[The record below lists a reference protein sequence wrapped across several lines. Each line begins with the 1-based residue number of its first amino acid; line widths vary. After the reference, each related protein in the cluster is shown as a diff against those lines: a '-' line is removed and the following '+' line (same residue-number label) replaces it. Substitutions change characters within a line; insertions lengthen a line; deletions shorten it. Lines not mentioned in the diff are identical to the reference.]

1 MVNTGVQTRVHT
13 GVNTMTKKIWAL
25 GMLLGLLTLGAG
37 TASAQF
43 GQMTG
48 QVTGEDGKPWPN
60 GIISIDREDIK
71 GHYEVKTN
79 KDGKFFHAGLP
90 LGKFS
95 VTVMKDGKP
104 LFKQG
109 NITTRMNEPATVNVN
124 LREERA
130 RTEAQAA
137 GVTVTEQ
144 AGGKLSEEQMA
155 AIEKA
160 ASDRAES
167 IKKRQELNKNFGGAM
182 DALKAAK
189 IAAESKTPCVEIYA
203 ESTGT
208 NTAQGAVSGSLDKCR
223 VIASQKY
230 DEAIPQFEAA
240 AAVDA
245 TQHVIF
251 AQLGEAW
258 GGKATLTRDS
268 AQKKE
273 FYTKS
278 IDNYKKAIA
287 IKADDASYHNNYGLA
302 LANMGMAAEAQAEL
316 TQAASLDPVNA
327 GQYFFNLGAVLVN
340 KGAMKEASDAF
351 TKSTQTTPPFVE
363 GYYQMGVT
371 LIGMA
376 TIDPKTGAMIPAP
389 GTQEALEKYVA
400 AAPTGPNV
408 AGAKAL
414 LESLATTVTTQVGG
428 KPAPAKK

>member
-1 MVNTGVQTRVHT
+1 M
-13 GVNTMTKKIWAL
+13 MKKVWAL

-48 QVTGEDGKPWPN
+48 TVIGEDGKPYTN
-60 GIISIDREDIK
+60 GAVSIDREDIR
-71 GHYEVKTN
+71 GHYEVKTDKN
-79 KDGKFFHAGLP
+79 GRFFHAGLP

-95 VTVMKDGKP
+95 VSVLKDGKP

-109 NITTRMNEPATVNVN
+109 NITTRMNEPATVNIN

-137 GVTVTEQ
+137 GVSVTEQ
-144 AGGKLSEEQMA
+144 PGGKLSEAQMA

-167 IKKRQELNKNFGGAM
+167 IKKRQELSAKFGGAM
-182 DALKAAK
+182 EAMKAK
-189 IAAESKTPCVEIYA
+189 
-203 ESTGT
+203 
-208 NTAQGAVSGSLDKCR
+208 D
-223 VIASQKY
+223 Y
-230 DEAIPQFEAA
+230 DTAIPQFEAA
-240 AAVDA
+240 ASVDA

-258 GGKATLTRDS
+258 GGKALATRDA
-268 AQKKE
+268 AQRKE

-278 IDNYKKAIA
+278 IDNYKKAIEL
-287 IKADDASYHNNYGLA
+287 KADDASYHNNYGLA
-302 LANMGMAAEAQAEL
+302 LANMGMAAEAQVEL

-340 KGAMKEASDAF
+340 KGNMKEAADAF

-376 TIDPKTGAMIPAP
+376 TIDPKTGAMVPAS
-389 GTQEALEKYVA
+389 GTQDALEKYLA
-400 AAPTGPNV
+400 AAPTGPNA

-414 LESLATTVTTQVGG
+414 IESLSTSVTTQVGG

>member
-1 MVNTGVQTRVHT
+1 M
-13 GVNTMTKKIWAL
+13 KKLWAL
-25 GMLLGLLTLGAG
+25 GMLLGLLTLSA
-37 TASAQF
+37 APARAQF

-48 QVTGEDGKPWPN
+48 SVIGEDGKPWVN
-60 GIISIDREDIK
+60 GIVSIDREDIK

-109 NITTRMNEPATVNVN
+109 NITTRMNEPATVNIN

-130 RTEAQAA
+130 RTEAQAQ
-137 GVTVTEQ
+137 GVQVTEQ
-144 AGGKLSEEQMA
+144 PGGKLTEEQMA

-160 ASDRAES
+160 SAERAEA
-167 IKKRQELNKNFGGAM
+167 IKKRQELNAKFSGAM
-182 DALKAAK
+182 EAMKAK
-189 IAAESKTPCVEIYA
+189 DYD
-203 ESTGT
+203 
-208 NTAQGAVSGSLDKCR
+208 TA
-223 VIASQKY
+223 IAS
-230 DEAIPQFEAA
+230 FEAA
-240 AAVDA
+240 ATVDA

-251 AQLGEAW
+251 AQMGEAW
-258 GGKATLTRDS
+258 GGKATATRDS

-273 FYTKS
+273 FYTKA

-302 LANMGMAAEAQAEL
+302 LANMGNAAEAQAEL
-316 TQAASLDPVNA
+316 TQAATLDPVNA
-327 GQYFFNLGAVLVN
+327 GQYYFNLGAVLVN

-351 TKSTQTTPPFVE
+351 TKSTQTTPPYVE

-376 TIDPKTGAMIPAP
+376 TVDPKTGAMVPP
-389 GTQEALEKYVA
+389 DGTKEALEKYLA
-400 AAPTGPNV
+400 AAPTGPNA

-414 LESLATTVTTQVGG
+414 LESLGTSVSTSVGR
-428 KPAPAKK
+428 PAAPAKK